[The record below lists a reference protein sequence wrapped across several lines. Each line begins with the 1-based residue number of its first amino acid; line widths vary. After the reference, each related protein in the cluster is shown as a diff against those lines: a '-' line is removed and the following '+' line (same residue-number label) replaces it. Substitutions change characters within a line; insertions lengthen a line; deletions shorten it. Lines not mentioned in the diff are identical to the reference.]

1 MVEKIEINLIPA
13 EYVVR
18 DRKFTINLSL
28 FVPVLIS
35 LGLIAIAMIWLNIL
49 NSQIEHENVKIANIE
64 REINVNKAI
73 QEEINALEAK
83 QKEMQTKVAGL
94 KSINVNRA
102 KWVSAFELYADIL
115 PLNSWFTNIEE
126 DSTTGFIKVSGV
138 TEADAEVGLLMNRLF
153 DSPMVEGVN
162 LVEMKDVNNKNGLQ
176 KSFAVQHSFIKVEN

>member
-18 DRKFTINLSL
+18 ERKFSINLSL
-28 FVPVLIS
+28 FVPILIS
-35 LGLIAIAMIWLNIL
+35 LGLISASLIWLNML
-49 NSQIEHENVKIANIE
+49 NSSVKHEKVKITNIE
-64 REINVNKAI
+64 REIAANKII

-83 QKEMQTKVAGL
+83 QRAMQTKVIGL

-102 KWVSAFELYADIL
+102 KWVNALELYADIL
-115 PLNSWFTNIEE
+115 PLNSWLTNIEE
-126 DSTTGFIKVSGV
+126 DSTTGVIKVSGI

-153 DSPMVEGVN
+153 GSPKVEGVN

-176 KSFAVQHSFIKVEN
+176 KSFAVQHSFIRVEN